1 MKIYLLA
8 ILFFTAISYS
18 QTFQVEKVSGNVKIL
33 SSKSST
39 WQQLKPKMI
48 LNENDVIS
56 TDKNSLVLIKDEQL
70 SFTLKES
77 AAITVANIKKMS
89 LDELVLALAMEDV
102 MNVPR
107 KKGNEKS
114 DNTGVYGEKIS
125 EETLTTL
132 KSNDFGFKRLNGAK
146 QLAENGM
153 KESAIVAAQEVYRK
167 YPDTK
172 KDAAARI
179 YFADLLFGMGL
190 YEEAYDD
197 YSEIKMLPLTTD
209 QKNYIDDKTE
219 QINKKLIRDF

>member
-1 MKIYLLA
+1 MKNYLLA
-8 ILFFTAISYS
+8 ILVFTAISYS

-39 WQQLKPKMI
+39 WKQLKPKMI
-48 LNENDVIS
+48 LNEIDVIS
-56 TDKNSLVLIKDEQL
+56 TDKNSLVLIKSDQI

-89 LDELVLALAMEDV
+89 LDELVLALAMEDI

-114 DNTGVYGEKIS
+114 DNTGVYGDKVS
-125 EETLTTL
+125 EETLTTI
-132 KSNDFGFKRLNGAK
+132 KSNDFGVKRLNGAK

-172 KDAAARI
+172 KDAATRI
-179 YFADLLFGMGL
+179 YFADLLFSSGL
-190 YEEAYDD
+190 YDEAYDE
-197 YSEIKMLPLTTD
+197 YTEIKTLTLTID
-209 QKNYIDDKTE
+209 QNNYIDDKTE
-219 QINKKLIRDF
+219 QINKKLIRN